1 MQAMR
6 ALIAALL
13 LFALAAFTAA
23 PARAADAPQVLI
35 AYRDKAPYSYTE
47 NGQPVG
53 QLNDK
58 TRAIFQRAG
67 LDLRFEEMPSKRIA
81 LELRN
86 NNVPLCSPGW
96 YRLPEREVF
105 AGFSKPIQRDRP
117 QVVLASVSSAPKV
130 RAHAG
135 LQALLND
142 KALLLTVI
150 DEISYGPEIDLMIR
164 RAPRPPL
171 RATATSEQL
180 ARMVAAERADYM
192 LVDQDDLDHLKK
204 EGETRGLVDIHFA
217 DTPAGLYR
225 HLWCS
230 KKVDRAMMER
240 INGAIGQLGYDSPR

>member
-1 MQAMR
+1 MR
-6 ALIAALL
+6 APTSALL
-13 LFALAAFTAA
+13 LFALALPAVAA
-23 PARAADAPQVLI
+23 PPAQQVLI

-58 TRAIFQRAG
+58 SREIFQRAG
-67 LDLRFEEMPSKRIA
+67 LEVRFEEMPSKRIA

-86 NNVPLCSPGW
+86 NSVPMCSPGW
-96 YRLPEREVF
+96 YKLPEREVF
-105 AGFSKPIQRDRP
+105 AGFSLPIQRDRP
-117 QVVLASVSSAPKV
+117 QVVLASVNSAAKV
-130 RAHAG
+130 RSHAG
-135 LQALLND
+135 LQALLKD
-142 KALLLTVI
+142 KAMLLTVI
-150 DEISYGPEIDLMIR
+150 DEISYGPEIDAMIR

-217 DTPAGLYR
+217 DTPGGLYR

-240 INGAIGQLGYDSPR
+240 INAAISQLGYDSAK

>member
-1 MQAMR
+1 M
-6 ALIAALL
+6 
-13 LFALAAFTAA
+13 
-23 PARAADAPQVLI
+23 
-35 AYRDKAPYSYTE
+35 
-47 NGQPVG
+47 G

-67 LDLRFEEMPSKRIA
+67 LDVRFEEMPSKRIA
-81 LELRN
+81 LELKN
-86 NNVPLCSPGW
+86 NAVPLCSPGW
-96 YRLPEREVF
+96 YKLPEREIF
-105 AGFSKPIQRDRP
+105 AGFSLPIQRDRP
-117 QVVLASVSSAPKV
+117 QVVLASINSATKV

-135 LQALLND
+135 LQALLKD
-142 KALLLTVI
+142 KSLQLTVI
-150 DEISYGPEIDLMIR
+150 DEISYGPEIDAMIR

-217 DTPAGLYR
+217 DTPGGLYR

-230 KKVDRAMMER
+230 KKVDRVLMER
-240 INGAIGQLGYDSPR
+240 VNAAITQLGYDSPK